1 MAESQRDKDR
11 KFLDKVMK
19 RLKKAFKAYGNNLR
33 ESIEDLRFLNGDQ
46 WDEDEKK
53 RRKLRKQPML
63 TINMLPEKVDKVVG
77 DIRQNRARIK
87 VRTADMEADPNI
99 AAIREG
105 IIRGIEYDSNA
116 SAIYDYTGGRVAE
129 CGHGAWRYLT
139 RWCEDNPF
147 VQEIYMSLIKNSF
160 TVLLDPA
167 AKEPNKSDA
176 NWGFILSRMSRE
188 EFEET
193 YPKADVPSESFSEVG
208 EGLDKEKWW
217 DGETITI
224 AEYFEVQDEEKL
236 KCLMADGTVLDKEEA
251 DKRIKEWIEK
261 KDKIELFYKSI
272 NAPQIPLPQQASMP
286 SIPSTSS
293 PTLVGSIAP
302 VPKMG
307 SQTMNISAG
316 GVNPPAQA
324 ATPVPKTPPPP
335 ITQIQQPMP
344 GVKIDLPPEPRVLKE
359 KSTKVRKVVQYVV
372 TAVEVISGPNKVPG
386 KYIPIVEVVG
396 KERDIEGETIVRGII
411 RDAKDP
417 QRLVNYWNTAGSETV
432 ALAPKAPWVGTAKQ
446 FEGYEEDYAN
456 ANIDSLPF
464 LKYNPDPKAS
474 GPPKRLGAGDP
485 PMAIFSQISI
495 AEKNLDR
502 VTGGFELREAAP
514 DASSKAL
521 IQRQKPTELSTF
533 TYIDN
538 LAQAICFGGK
548 ILNEMIPEVY
558 DTERDV
564 SIRNEDETETF
575 VPINTTAENAAK
587 LIEKYPHRY
596 VGMNASMI
604 RKAILGSGVDNKFN
618 NIGIGKYKVIV
629 DLGPSYAT
637 QRQEAV
643 DNFVK
648 LVQTAPEL
656 WKVAG
661 DLIVENLDVMGSQK
675 LANRIRKTMNPKFLE
690 VKPGE
695 VPPPP
700 PPIPPAL
707 QLLMEKGQ
715 TEKIKQNKEL
725 LKTRVEMIRL
735 YKETKE
741 TDTELRN
748 EILKTI
754 KELYTPEHYADS
766 VLETPVNL
774 G

>member
-1 MAESQRDKDR
+1 MAESQRGKDR

-19 RLKKAFKAYGNNLR
+19 RLKKAFKAYGNNLH
-33 ESIEDLRFLNGDQ
+33 EAIEDLRFLNGDQ

-53 RRKLRKQPML
+53 RRKSRKQPML
-63 TINMLPEKVDKVVG
+63 TINMLPEKVDRVVG

-87 VRTADMEADPNI
+87 IRTADINADPNI

-116 SAIYDYTGGRVAE
+116 AAIYDYTGGRVAE

-176 NWGFILSRMSRE
+176 KWGFILSKMSRE
-188 EFEET
+188 EFEDT
-193 YPKADVPSESFSEVG
+193 YPKANVPSESFNEVG
-208 EGLDKEKWW
+208 EGLDKERWW
-217 DGETITI
+217 DGETLTI
-224 AEYFEVQDEEKL
+224 AEYFEIQEEDKV
-236 KCLMADGTVLDKEEA
+236 KCLMADGSVIDEEEA
-251 DKRIKEWIEK
+251 NKRVEEWKSK
-261 KDKIELFYKSI
+261 KDKIELFYKSA
-272 NAPQIPLPQQASMP
+272 NTLTPQMQQQQPQPIPIPTSNTPGNQDM
-286 SIPSTSS
+286 SIS
-293 PTLVGSIAP
+293 
-302 VPKMG
+302 K
-307 SQTMNISAG
+307 G
-316 GVNPPAQA
+316 GVHPPVQA
-324 ATPVPKTPPPP
+324 ATPVFRTPPPP
-335 ITQIQQPMP
+335 TPNSQQQQQPQG
-344 GVKIDLPPEPRVLKE
+344 GVIIDLPPEPKILRHKN
-359 KSTKVRKVVQYVV
+359 TKATKVVQYVV
-372 TAVEVISGPNKVPG
+372 TAVDIISGPNPVPG
-386 KYIPIVEVVG
+386 KYIPIVEVTG
-396 KERDIEGETIVRGII
+396 KERDIEGETIVRGIV

-432 ALAPKAPWVGTAKQ
+432 ALAPKVPWVGTAKQ

-464 LKYNPDPKAS
+464 LKYNPDPKAP
-474 GPPKRLGAGDP
+474 GPPQRLGAGEP

-538 LAQAICFGGK
+538 LAQAICYGGK
-548 ILNEMIPEVY
+548 IINEMIPEVY

-564 SIRNEDETETF
+564 SVRNEDETETF
-575 VPINTTAENAAK
+575 VPINTTAENAAR

-596 VGMNASMI
+596 IGMNASMI
-604 RKAILGSGVDNKFN
+604 RKAILGNGIDNKFN
-618 NIGIGKYKVIV
+618 SIGIGKYKVIV

-637 QRQEAV
+637 QRQEAA

-656 WKVAG
+656 WKIAG
-661 DLIVENLDVMGSQK
+661 DLIVENLDVAGSQK

-690 VKPGE
+690 LKPGE
-695 VPPPP
+695 APPPP
-700 PPIPPAL
+700 PPTPPAL

-725 LKTRVEMIRL
+725 LKTRVEMIKL

-741 TDTELRN
+741 TDVELRN

-754 KELYTPEHYADS
+754 KELYAPEHYADS
-766 VLETPVNL
+766 VLEHPVNMDSR
-774 G
+774 